1 MQRTSLLFSFALL
14 LCAGAGH
21 AQQSLALA
29 APSAAAQPGKGQA
42 AGDAA
47 RAAVAVAHPAPA
59 RAQSSLVSSVI
70 TVEELIK
77 VENANAL
84 ESARQARIA
93 SGMAAPEAGSKAGP
107 VAPRPLVFNVET
119 IYGVPG
125 ALRAHLSSNGR
136 TYEGVSTGA
145 KIQSCEIESIAGR
158 CVVLKP
164 AVGAKVAPNMCP
176 TSCWTGV
183 LPEPTPQT
191 LTAAAGGPLPLPGV
205 PPRPP
210 ITAGGTPPL
219 PAQ

>member
-1 MQRTSLLFSFALL
+1 MQRTSLLFSLALL
-14 LCAGAGH
+14 LCACAAH

-29 APSAAAQPGKGQA
+29 APTAAAQPGKGQA

-47 RAAVAVAHPAPA
+47 RAAVAQSAPA
-59 RAQSSLVSSVI
+59 RPPSSLVSSVI

-107 VAPRPLVFNVET
+107 VAPRPLVVNVET

-136 TYEGVSTGA
+136 TYEGVSNGS

-183 LPEPTPQT
+183 LPGPTPQA
-191 LTAAAGGPLPLPGV
+191 LAAAAGGPLPPPGV

-210 ITAGGTPPL
+210 ITASGTPPL